1 MNRVKVLN
9 NQSILDIAV
18 QHTGDVSNAFLI
30 AKENS
35 LAVSDYLVPGYE
47 LIIPNGV
54 PFNRDILNY
63 YNAKQI
69 KPATA
74 ITEISDENPP
84 QLGGIGYMQI
94 GSNFIVS

>member
-1 MNRVKVLN
+1 MKVEVLER
-9 NQSILDIAV
+9 QSILDIAV

-47 LIIPNGV
+47 LTIPNGL

-69 KPATA
+69 NPATA
-74 ITEISDENPP
+74 ITEINDEDPP

-94 GSNFIVS
+94 GSNFIVN